1 MARPKGWMRCW
12 LRFLW
17 SEQACSFSLWA
28 SHWSPLVCATL
39 GVDEQGR
46 PQPSKDKAP
55 RTLLLVVGMTIPEVS
70 RVAAVA
76 RITVEDVGHDVTGY
90 PANARSERDASK
102 RHIIVTCLGKG
113 VVGVNSAVR
122 AVTRPAAPG

>member
-1 MARPKGWMRCW
+1 MGR
-12 LRFLW
+12 L
-17 SEQACSFSLWA
+17 SFA
-28 SHWSPLVCATL
+28 PRLVWTND
-39 GVDEQGR
+39 GM
-46 PQPSKDKAP
+46 PQPSKEKA
-55 RTLLLVVGMTIPEVS
+55 RQTLLLVVGMTIPEVS

-90 PANARSERDASK
+90 PSHGRSERAASK